1 MKKMIKASVTN
12 NDITRTINL
21 AILDVANDAFNNVSF
36 DLEDPRND
44 YFVENITQDA
54 DVQRARKDLINA
66 LTAAINRAESY

>member
-1 MKKMIKASVTN
+1 MKKMIKASITN

-36 DLEDPRND
+36 SLEDPRND

-54 DVQRARKDLINA
+54 SVQRARKDLINA
-66 LTAAINRAESY
+66 LNAAINRAESY